1 MNDTQDADIVIV
13 GAGVAGSM
21 VAHQLA
27 MAGKSVLILEAGP
40 RVPRWQTVERF
51 RNQPDKGDMSEAYP
65 NPPWAP
71 APHYSKPHDYY
82 IQKGAIV
89 YASEYLRM
97 VGGTTWH
104 FTANTWRFRPNDFKE
119 KSTFGVGR
127 DWPISYDDLE
137 PYYYKAEVEIGVTG
151 DQDYGSPRKQ
161 PYPMRQPPT
170 PYAEKVA
177 MELLNAFNPEFNVT
191 TQPACRA
198 SRPYDGRPTCSGNNN
213 CSPICPIG
221 AMYNGIMHVEKA
233 EHAGARVLEN
243 AVAYKIEVGPDRK
256 IKAVHYKDSQGA
268 SHRIIGKYF
277 VLASHTIETPK
288 LMLISTSGDYPNGVG
303 NSSGM
308 VGRNLM
314 DHPKTSVT
322 FYSGKPLWPGRGPE
336 QSTSMIGYCDGA
348 FRSTMAAKKIQN
360 WDLNVT
366 LSETQKIFKE
376 GKLLKPAALNA
387 RIRDRASRFMSYN
400 SYHEILPLPTNRVV
414 PSKTE
419 KDAIGIPRPEIYW
432 NVDDYVKRG
441 AAHTRKVFADI
452 VSVLGGS
459 ETEYDD
465 TFGTSQHPVGTT
477 IMGNDPRDSVVDAD
491 CRSFD
496 HQNLFI
502 ASGAVMASVSTFN
515 ITLTIAALA
524 LRVADTL
531 KKEV

>member
-1 MNDTQDADIVIV
+1 
-13 GAGVAGSM
+13 
-21 VAHQLA
+21 
-27 MAGKSVLILEAGP
+27 
-40 RVPRWQTVERF
+40 
-51 RNQPDKGDMSEAYP
+51 
-65 NPPWAP
+65 
-71 APHYSKPHDYY
+71 
-82 IQKGAIV
+82 
-89 YASEYLRM
+89 
-97 VGGTTWH
+97 
-104 FTANTWRFRPNDFKE
+104 
-119 KSTFGVGR
+119 
-127 DWPISYDDLE
+127 
-137 PYYYKAEVEIGVTG
+137 
-151 DQDYGSPRKQ
+151 
-161 PYPMRQPPT
+161 
-170 PYAEKVA
+170 
-177 MELLNAFNPEFNVT
+177 
-191 TQPACRA
+191 
-198 SRPYDGRPTCSGNNN
+198 
-213 CSPICPIG
+213 
-221 AMYNGIMHVEKA
+221 
-233 EHAGARVLEN
+233 
-243 AVAYKIEVGPDRK
+243 
-256 IKAVHYKDSQGA
+256 
-268 SHRIIGKYF
+268 
-277 VLASHTIETPK
+277 
-288 LMLISTSGDYPNGVG
+288 MLISTSGDYPNGVG

-477 IMGNDPRDSVVDAD
+477 IMGNDPRDSVVDVA

-496 HQNLFI
+496 HQHLFI